1 MGCRSPV
8 AASTVPWCSSRQVA
22 AHGGA
27 GQSAIAGRLTA
38 ASSLNG
44 EMVSS
49 ATLTGPFIVLF
60 EQNCANEAYNGV
72 LIG

>member
-1 MGCRSPV
+1 
-8 AASTVPWCSSRQVA
+8 
-22 AHGGA
+22 
-27 GQSAIAGRLTA
+27 
-38 ASSLNG
+38 
-44 EMVSS
+44 MVSS